1 MIDKFIVPL
10 GGRSAASLPTHAGI
24 RALDRA
30 ARAGMPVPA
39 GYVVLPALADLAVL
53 HGALTVN
60 GGRIEVHDPSVVRLW
75 LDGAAA
81 AGSAVWV
88 RGIHAVER
96 STPSQPAHVP
106 ANDLLSAVI
115 SLWQTHLHAHADA
128 TIQPVLIQ
136 DAPPIEQYGLAWTSA
151 GIGRDHAA
159 IASGAR
165 FRDVVLERLFGW
177 ERAPNPPEIEPAMA
191 RIQALLRDVRRW
203 LGGEHWQIEWVDDGS
218 TCWLLSVQP
227 CESERPHRGIG
238 ALVPTA
244 GIGGGPFTPLVA
256 DVFRAAIDRAW
267 SKVTAIEN
275 GLTDLPPPACVA
287 HNRLYVDPADTATA
301 LQTFGLGNGGLLPFV
316 PPAQDVRLPPRTGR
330 LLRSLGR
337 GTALRLLAAHL
348 RAVLTTP
355 RAHALDTTV
364 NDARALVDLFD
375 RTAEVYGRLFWRV
388 SHVWIAATVAAGV
401 DGQQMLLAALQGT
414 ADAGRLAAYARFRD
428 LASDYLSVR
437 KAIERGEMPN
447 SEEFQAVWEE
457 YAQRWGARTEN
468 ELELA
473 AARDHEHPLA
483 VVREIVMKQDT
494 AQQQRRRGL
503 KGALMRPLLARA
515 ARLGESFARDL
526 DIVRHT
532 WLVAADWLAERGLIE
547 GRDDIWL
554 LTRADLERLVLGWR
568 PEGEFWTRRRAEWT
582 ALLTQASEPVV
593 DRIFCSER
601 GKSLDTPRG

>member
-1 MIDKFIVPL
+1 
-10 GGRSAASLPTHAGI
+10 
-24 RALDRA
+24 
-30 ARAGMPVPA
+30 
-39 GYVVLPALADLAVL
+39 
-53 HGALTVN
+53 
-60 GGRIEVHDPSVVRLW
+60 
-75 LDGAAA
+75 
-81 AGSAVWV
+81 
-88 RGIHAVER
+88 
-96 STPSQPAHVP
+96 
-106 ANDLLSAVI
+106 
-115 SLWQTHLHAHADA
+115 
-128 TIQPVLIQ
+128 
-136 DAPPIEQYGLAWTSA
+136 
-151 GIGRDHAA
+151 
-159 IASGAR
+159 
-165 FRDVVLERLFGW
+165 
-177 ERAPNPPEIEPAMA
+177 
-191 RIQALLRDVRRW
+191 
-203 LGGEHWQIEWVDDGS
+203 
-218 TCWLLSVQP
+218 
-227 CESERPHRGIG
+227 
-238 ALVPTA
+238 
-244 GIGGGPFTPLVA
+244 
-256 DVFRAAIDRAW
+256 
-267 SKVTAIEN
+267 
-275 GLTDLPPPACVA
+275 
-287 HNRLYVDPADTATA
+287 
-301 LQTFGLGNGGLLPFV
+301 
-316 PPAQDVRLPPRTGR
+316 
-330 LLRSLGR
+330 
-337 GTALRLLAAHL
+337 
-348 RAVLTTP
+348 
-355 RAHALDTTV
+355 V

-483 VVREIVMKQDT
+483 VVREIVMKQDA

-532 WLVAADWLAERGLIE
+532 WLVAADWLAEQGLIE